1 MALVKKGCV
10 RAVGLAGDL
19 MPALRKGVHKPLET

>member
-10 RAVGLAGDL
+10 RAAGLAGDL
-19 MPALRKGVHKPLET
+19 VPVLRKGVHKPLDT